1 MSWAAPGWA
10 GRRAA
15 CDSAGV
21 DPIVT
26 AAEPVAWSDIPAVRI
41 LGAILGVLLI
51 VAAIRAMFGGKG
63 RR

>member
-1 MSWAAPGWA
+1 
-10 GRRAA
+10 
-15 CDSAGV
+15 V

-26 AAEPVAWSDIPAVRI
+26 AAEPVAWSDIPGVRI